1 MQPSSKK
8 MLSTSYHKLPC
19 WCFVEKVPIK
29 PRVMNLKLIQLSSKY
44 PIVSA
49 SCIYGFHLL
58 NGTYLNNDIPRLSY
72 RKHQSH
78 RYLRKGISRTLHN
91 VLPF

>member
-29 PRVMNLKLIQLSSKY
+29 PRVMNFNIIQLSSKY

-49 SCIYGFHLL
+49 SCIHGFSFIKWHLSEQRHSSL
-58 NGTYLNNDIPRLSY
+58 
-72 RKHQSH
+72 
-78 RYLRKGISRTLHN
+78 
-91 VLPF
+91 VLPQIPKPSVSS

>member
-1 MQPSSKK
+1 MQPSFKE
-8 MLSTSYHKLPC
+8 MFSTSYHKLPC

-29 PRVMNLKLIQLSSKY
+29 PRVMSFKLIQLSSKY

-58 NGTYLNNDIPRLSY
+58 NGTYLNNGIPR
-72 RKHQSH
+72 
-78 RYLRKGISRTLHN
+78 
-91 VLPF
+91 

>member
-1 MQPSSKK
+1 MQPSSKE
-8 MLSTSYHKLPC
+8 MFSTSCPKLPC

-49 SCIYGFHLL
+49 SCTHGF
-58 NGTYLNNDIPRLSY
+58 
-72 RKHQSH
+72 
-78 RYLRKGISRTLHN
+78 
-91 VLPF
+91 PFIK

>member
-1 MQPSSKK
+1 MQPSSKE
-8 MLSTSYHKLPC
+8 MLSKSYHKLPC

-29 PRVMNLKLIQLSSKY
+29 PRVMNFNIIQLSSKY

-58 NGTYLNNDIPRLSY
+58 NGTYLNNDIPR
-72 RKHQSH
+72 
-78 RYLRKGISRTLHN
+78 
-91 VLPF
+91 

>member
-1 MQPSSKK
+1 MQPSSKE
-8 MLSTSYHKLPC
+8 MFYTSCHKLPC

-58 NGTYLNNDIPRLSY
+58 NGTYLNNDIPR
-72 RKHQSH
+72 
-78 RYLRKGISRTLHN
+78 
-91 VLPF
+91 